1 MQAGLMAFSP
11 AACVI
16 DNDMLGAIMRTLVPA
31 AVDDRTLDVAEIGEA
46 VRGDGHFLGR
56 PATTARMETDFLY
69 PETADRRAVEDW
81 QADGAHDIRAVAAER
96 ARDILGNHHPRHLA
110 GAIDANLRS
119 RFDLKLPVPSRI
131 DAAMSS

>member
-1 MQAGLMAFSP
+1 
-11 AACVI
+11 
-16 DNDMLGAIMRTLVPA
+16 
-31 AVDDRTLDVAEIGEA
+31 
-46 VRGDGHFLGR
+46 
-56 PATTARMETDFLY
+56 METDFLY